1 MAKIFKVSGYL
12 VDVEGD
18 IDASEVVAEIS
29 FGLDGMINQHIHVE
43 EADIGRWSDENPL
56 NYGNCDLADM
66 SKHPPDR
73 KASTDFHRPAC
84 PNYTVEDALK
94 KWGVDTKK
102 GVDAGGVEH

>member
-1 MAKIFKVSGYL
+1 M
-12 VDVEGD
+12 
-18 IDASEVVAEIS
+18 SE
-29 FGLDGMINQHIHVE
+29 NYNRE
-43 EADIGRWSDENPL
+43 ESEWMKQATRSRRL
-56 NYGNCDLADM
+56 NYANM

-73 KASTDFHRPAC
+73 KASTDFHRPAY

>member
-1 MAKIFKVSGYL
+1 M
-12 VDVEGD
+12 
-18 IDASEVVAEIS
+18 SEHY
-29 FGLDGMINQHIHVE
+29 NRE
-43 EADIGRWSDENPL
+43 ESEWMKQATRSRRL
-56 NYGNCDLADM
+56 NYADM

-73 KASTDFHRPAC
+73 KASVDFHRPAY